1 MSQQQALGQLAVGLR
16 HHLVVDQ
23 VWVGNGGGAAEGF
36 CLHDHVSEHQVGTV
50 GIELR
55 QLAGLTNA
63 SVSVLCLCSIAD
75 IEHKLRSKHLVEVI
89 YLSVGVVV
97 KLEVVL
103 IVGEI
108 LGAERGG
115 QRLGS
120 KCGLLYPGQSRV
132 ETILPLRG
140 EEEVIGGGLPKLEV
154 VRVDSVSVDK
164 IPAVYDCDE

>member
-1 MSQQQALGQLAVGLR
+1 M
-16 HHLVVDQ
+16 
-23 VWVGNGGGAAEGF
+23 
-36 CLHDHVSEHQVGTV
+36 
-50 GIELR
+50 
-55 QLAGLTNA
+55 
-63 SVSVLCLCSIAD
+63 
-75 IEHKLRSKHLVEVI
+75 EVI

-115 QRLGS
+115 KRLGS

-132 ETILPLRG
+132 ETILTLRG

-154 VRVDSVSVDK
+154 VRVDGVSVDK